1 MMLSSKSDKYQNNNL
16 KTMISFEKFLESAI
30 SFQSITA
37 DQLIAFLN
45 TKIKNSQVDPDKR
58 WITT

>member
-1 MMLSSKSDKYQNNNL
+1 MMLSPKSDKYQNNNL

-37 DQLIAFLN
+37 IN
-45 TKIKNSQVDPDKR
+45 
-58 WITT
+58 